1 MNKAGIGWTLGG
13 LLLVGSGCGSGGG
26 GGGGPSGI
34 FLDSPVSG
42 LTATSG
48 TKVGT
53 TDANGR
59 FAYLA
64 GAQVMFALG
73 DIVVGLGLGEPVM
86 TPVDLVPGA
95 VDETDDEVTNI
106 ARFLQTLDLDQDP
119 DNGIEIDASIAMA
132 AVGVTLDF
140 STDVATF
147 ETLAQPVV
155 DMLTAGLPGGA
166 RPLVAVQQAQDHL
179 RGTLRSIV
187 AGRYE
192 GRFDGDDSG
201 PFTVFVDRDGELF
214 GWAYS
219 QFDGLIA
226 LQGDADVDGGFLAGN
241 ASTGATFSGQIESD
255 GTLAGTWA
263 LSPESGTFDGR
274 RVVSVATALD
284 EDLIDMLAGT
294 YVGTSTG
301 SGGTDPLTVLV
312 DDDGNLTQPP
322 PDDNIAGTVIAT
334 GATSADFSGVDDEGT
349 VFRGT
354 IDVNGNLSGTY
365 RNDLESDSGSF
376 TATRQ

>member
-1 MNKAGIGWTLGG
+1 MNKQAGIGWVLGG
-13 LLLVGSGCGSGGG
+13 LLVAGCGGGG
-26 GGGGPSGI
+26 GGGGPTGV
-34 FLDSPVSG
+34 FLDGAVSG

-48 TKVGT
+48 SKIST

-106 ARFLQTLDLDQDP
+106 ARFLQTLDLDLDP
-119 DNGIEIDASIAMA
+119 DNGIEIDASVAMA
-132 AVGVTLDF
+132 AVGLTLDF
-140 STDVATF
+140 STDIATF

-155 DMLTAGLPGGA
+155 DMLTAALPGGS
-166 RPLVAVQQAQDHL
+166 RTLVTAQEAQDHL

-187 AGRYE
+187 AGRYQ
-192 GRFDGDDSG
+192 GTFDGDDTG
-201 PFTVFVDRDGELF
+201 PFTVFVDREGALF
-214 GWAYS
+214 GWAFS
-219 QFDGLIA
+219 QFDGLIS
-226 LQGDADVDGGFLAGN
+226 LQGDADVDGGFVAGN

-255 GTLAGTWA
+255 GTLSGTWM

-274 RVVSVATALD
+274 RVVSVDTDLD

-301 SGGTDPLTVLV
+301 SQGTDPLTVLV

-322 PDDNIAGTVIAT
+322 PDDNIAGTVISTSGTTAT
-334 GATSADFSGVDDEGT
+334 FSGVDDEGT
-349 VFRGT
+349 IFRGT
-354 IDVNGNLSGTY
+354 IDASGNLSGTY
-365 RNDLESDSGSF
+365 RNDLESESGSF